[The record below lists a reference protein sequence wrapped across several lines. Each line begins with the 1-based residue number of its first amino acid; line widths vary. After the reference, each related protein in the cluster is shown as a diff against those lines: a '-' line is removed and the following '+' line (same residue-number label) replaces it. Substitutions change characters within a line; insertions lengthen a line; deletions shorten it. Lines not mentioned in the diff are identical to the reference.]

1 MKRWIIVLALM
12 ALAACDRSHRGMETK
27 SYQLARLSSDEAI
40 SLLTPYIGEGGY
52 LSGKNGIIT
61 VREKPDRLKAVE
73 DLLERFDGG
82 GEAQDVVMKLQVI
95 EADGFTE
102 RDTRIA
108 DIEATL
114 RETFKYTG
122 YRLLGETQVRT
133 REDSNFAQSVE
144 NMDIV
149 GRVHRMAGTRVPIDI
164 QLTTEKA
171 KMGSTVTAEM
181 GKPVVLGQSVGN
193 GAIILVIRPSLAG
206 T

>member
-1 MKRWIIVLALM
+1 MKRWMIVLALI
-12 ALAACDRSHRGMETK
+12 ALAACDRSYRGMETK

-61 VREKPDRLKAVE
+61 VREKPERLKAVE
-73 DLLERFDGG
+73 DLLKRFDGG
-82 GEAQDVVMKLQVI
+82 GEAQDVVMTLQVI

-108 DIEATL
+108 DIESTL

-122 YRLLGETQVRT
+122 YRLLGETQVRA
-133 REDSNFAQSVE
+133 REDSPFSQAVE
-144 NMDIV
+144 NMQIR
-149 GRVHRMAGTRVPIDI
+149 GRVLRMAGNRVPIEI
-164 QLTTEKA
+164 QLKTEKA
-171 KMGSTVTAEM
+171 ELGSTVTAEM
-181 GKPVVLGQSVGN
+181 GKPVVLGQSVGS